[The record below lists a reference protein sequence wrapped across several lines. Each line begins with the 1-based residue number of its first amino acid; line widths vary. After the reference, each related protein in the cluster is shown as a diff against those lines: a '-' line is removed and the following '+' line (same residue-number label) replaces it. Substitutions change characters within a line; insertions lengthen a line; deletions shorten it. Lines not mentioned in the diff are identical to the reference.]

1 MRHPVSPRLIRP
13 TTSTASAWGGAGV
26 STRGTAGSGRSEPGP
41 KRRRL
46 GALGRPTG
54 RDVVS
59 GFATGLF
66 SIPEGMAYASLGNFS
81 APLGLWSGIVPTI
94 IGSLF
99 ARTVLM
105 VTTLT
110 SAIAL
115 TSHSVLTGAGLKPS
129 DLGAV
134 ATLTVLTGVVMLAL
148 GLLKLGS
155 VMSYVSTAVMTGFS
169 TGIAVQIV
177 AGVIDDATG
186 YSPTSHNT
194 VGKIID
200 AVTNVGSWQPEIV
213 LVSSATVAVWLAVR
227 FIKPLKAMA
236 TLVALIVVTVPVALL
251 GLDVPLVSD
260 IAAIPRSLPPFS
272 LPDLADI
279 PALATGAV
287 AVALVALA
295 QAAGIS
301 AAVANPD
308 GSRSDASKDFTAQ
321 GLANIAG
328 GFFSSLP
335 TGGSMS
341 RTGVATS
348 AGARTR
354 WAGIFAGLWLAA
366 IVLLVGPLAGFIP
379 MAVIGGL
386 MIVIGGEL
394 VVGRWPDIRLVLRT
408 SVVSGVAMIV
418 TFVATTA
425 LPLQQA
431 IFLGAGLSIILSAI
445 ALSRT
450 GRMLHLSRDGDGWRL
465 DDPPAQLPSHR
476 TTVLHY
482 TGGSIFA
489 EVNRLVEEWPS
500 PDGATDAAIVLSMR
514 GSPMVP
520 SATFLKALDRI
531 AADLRGQGVALV
543 LSGVPDRFADLLVS
557 TGRMSQIGRDNV
569 IGESRRLGGA
579 LEEAYTRAE
588 SLRAEARRSAE
599 GSGVAGD

>member
-1 MRHPVSPRLIRP
+1 MTATTPSRP
-13 TTSTASAWGGAGV
+13 
-26 STRGTAGSGRSEPGP
+26 P
-41 KRRRL
+41 RRR
-46 GALGRPTG
+46 GLGRPTG

-59 GFATGLF
+59 GFVTGLF
-66 SIPEGMAYASLGNFS
+66 SIPEGMAYASIGNFS

-94 IGSLF
+94 IGSMF

-115 TSHSVLTGAGLKPS
+115 TSQSVLVAAGLTPS

-134 ATLTVLTGVVMLAL
+134 ATLTVMVGVVMLIL

-155 VMSYVSTAVMTGFS
+155 VMSYVSTAVMTGFT
-169 TGIAVQIV
+169 TGIALQIV
-177 AGVIDDATG
+177 AGVIHDATG
-186 YSPTSHNT
+186 YSPQSSNT
-194 VGKIID
+194 VGKIVNALANID
-200 AVTNVGSWQPEIV
+200 QWQPASV
-213 LVSSATVAVWLAVR
+213 LVSVATVAVWVVVR
-227 FIKPLKAMA
+227 FIKPIRSLA

-251 GLDVPLVSD
+251 QLPVEYVSD
-260 IAAIPRSLPPFS
+260 IATIPRSLPPLS
-272 LPDLADI
+272 LPDVAAIPSLAV
-279 PALATGAV
+279 GAV

-328 GFFSSLP
+328 GFFSALP

-348 AGARTR
+348 AGAQTR
-354 WAGIFAGLWLAA
+354 WSGIFAGLWLAL
-366 IVLLVGPLAGFIP
+366 IVLLVGPFAGYIP
-379 MAVIGGL
+379 MPVIGGL

-394 VVGRWPDIRLVLRT
+394 VTGRWPDIVLVFRT
-408 SVVSGVAMIV
+408 SALSAAALVV

-431 IFLGAGLSIILSAI
+431 IFIGAGLSIILTVV

-450 GRMLHLSRDGDGWRL
+450 GRVLQVVRDGDGWIVEN
-465 DDPPAQLPSHR
+465 PPATLPSHR

-489 EVNRLVEEWPS
+489 EVNRLQNDWPVTKDS
-500 PDGATDAAIVLSMR
+500 EDAAIVLSMR

-520 SATFLKALDRI
+520 SATFLKALDQI
-531 AADLRGQGVALV
+531 AADLRAQGIALV
-543 LSGVPDRFADLLVS
+543 LSGVPRRFADLLAR
-557 TGRMSQIGRDNV
+557 TGRLPHLGADNV
-569 IGESRRLGGA
+569 VVETDRLAES
-579 LEEAYTRAE
+579 LETAYARAE
-588 SLRAEARRSAE
+588 QLRAEARSEAAHDPE
-599 GSGVAGD
+599 NA

>member
-1 MRHPVSPRLIRP
+1 M
-13 TTSTASAWGGAGV
+13 TDKTST
-26 STRGTAGSGRSEPGP
+26 RP
-41 KRRRL
+41 KRRT
-46 GALGRPTG
+46 GGLGRPTG
-54 RDVVS
+54 RDVIA
-59 GFATGLF
+59 GFVTGLF
-66 SIPEGMAYASLGNFS
+66 SIPEGMAYASIGNFS

-94 IGSLF
+94 IGSMF

-115 TSHSVLTGAGLKPS
+115 TSHSVLTAAGLEPS

-134 ATLTVLTGVVMLAL
+134 ATLTVMVGIVMLIM

-155 VMSYVSTAVMTGFS
+155 VMSYVSTAVMTGFT
-169 TGIAVQIV
+169 TGIALQIV

-186 YSPTSHNT
+186 YSPQSSNT
-194 VGKIID
+194 VGKIINALANID
-200 AVTNVGSWQPEIV
+200 QWQLPSV
-213 LVSSATVAVWLAVR
+213 LVSACTVAVWVLVR
-227 FIKPLKAMA
+227 FIKPIRSLA
-236 TLVALIVVTVPVALL
+236 TLVAMIVVAVPVALMNL
-251 GLDVPLVSD
+251 SVEYVSD
-260 IAAIPRSLPPFS
+260 IATIPRSLPPLS
-272 LPDLADI
+272 LPDVSAM

-328 GFFSSLP
+328 GFFSALP
-335 TGGSMS
+335 TGGSLS

-348 AGARTR
+348 AGSHTR
-354 WAGIFAGLWLAA
+354 WAGIFAGLWLAL
-366 IVLLVGPLAGFIP
+366 IVLLVGPLAGYIP
-379 MAVIGGL
+379 MPVIGGL

-394 VVGRWPDIRLVLRT
+394 VVGRWPDIVLVFRTSALSAAALVL
-408 SVVSGVAMIV
+408 
-418 TFVATTA
+418 TFVATTG

-431 IFLGAGLSIILSAI
+431 IFIGAGLSIILTVV

-450 GRMLHLSRDGDGWRL
+450 GRLLQVVRDGDGWTL
-465 DDPPAQLPSHR
+465 ENPPEHLPSHQ

-489 EVNRLVEEWPS
+489 EVNRLQEDWPLTK
-500 PDGATDAAIVLSMR
+500 GTTDAAIVLSMR

-520 SATFLKALDRI
+520 SATFLKALDQI
-531 AADLRGQGVALV
+531 VDDLRRDGVFLV
-543 LSGVPDRFADLLVS
+543 LSGVPRRFSELLTR
-557 TGRMSQIGRDNV
+557 TGRLEHIGPENV
-569 IGESRRLGGA
+569 VVETDRL
-579 LEEAYTRAE
+579 AE
-588 SLRAEARRSAE
+588 SLEAAFAQAEALRARATDAASRDPEKA
-599 GSGVAGD
+599 

>member
-1 MRHPVSPRLIRP
+1 M
-13 TTSTASAWGGAGV
+13 
-26 STRGTAGSGRSEPGP
+26 
-41 KRRRL
+41 
-46 GALGRPTG
+46 GRPTG

-66 SIPEGMAYASLGNFS
+66 SIPEGMAYASIGNFS
-81 APLGLWSGIVPTI
+81 APLGLWSGVVPTI
-94 IGSLF
+94 IGSFF

-115 TSHSVLTGAGLKPS
+115 TSHSVLAGAGLDPG
-129 DLGAV
+129 DLGAI
-134 ATLTVLTGVVMLAL
+134 ATLTVLTGVVMLTL

-194 VGKIID
+194 VGKIVQAFANI
-200 AVTNVGSWQPEIV
+200 GQWQPETV
-213 LVSSATVAVWLAVR
+213 LVSSVTVLVWVLVR
-227 FIKPLKAMA
+227 FIKPLKAMS
-236 TLVALIVVTVPVALL
+236 TLTALIVVSVPVALL
-251 GLDVPLVSD
+251 GLNVTLVSD

-272 LPDLADI
+272 LPDIADV

-308 GSRSDASKDFTAQ
+308 GFRPDASKDFTAQ

-328 GFFSSLP
+328 GFFSALP

-354 WAGIFAGLWLAA
+354 WAGIFAGLWLAL
-366 IVLLVGPLAGFIP
+366 IVLLVGPLAGYIP

-394 VVGRWPDIRLVLRT
+394 VVGRWPDISLVFRT
-408 SVVSGVAMIV
+408 SAVSAVAMLA
-418 TFVATTA
+418 TFAATTE

-431 IFLGAGLSIILSAI
+431 IFLGAGLSIILSAV
-445 ALSRT
+445 ALART
-450 GRMLHLSRDGDGWRL
+450 GRMLQLVREGDGWRL
-465 DDPPAQLPSHR
+465 GDPPQQLPSHQ

-489 EVNRLVEEWPS
+489 EVNRMVDDWPATA
-500 PDGATDAAIVLSMR
+500 GVTDAAMVLSMR

-520 SATFLKALDRI
+520 SATFLKALDKI
-531 AADLRGQGVALV
+531 AADLRAQGVALV
-543 LSGVPDRFADLLVS
+543 LSGVPDRFADLLAS
-557 TGRMSQIGRDNV
+557 TGRLEHLGRENV
-569 IGESRRLGGA
+569 IGESQIVGA
-579 LEEAYTRAE
+579 SLERAYA
-588 SLRAEARRSAE
+588 RAEALRTGAAS
-599 GSGVAGD
+599 

>member
-1 MRHPVSPRLIRP
+1 MTSSDP
-13 TTSTASAWGGAGV
+13 TEKGV
-26 STRGTAGSGRSEPGP
+26 P
-41 KRRRL
+41 KRPGRL
-46 GALGRPTG
+46 GKPTV
-54 RDVVS
+54 RDAVS

-66 SIPEGMAYASLGNFS
+66 SIPEGMAYASIGNFS

-94 IGSLF
+94 IGSFF

-134 ATLTVLTGVVMLAL
+134 ATLTVLTGVFMLTL

-194 VGKIID
+194 VGKIAEAI
-200 AVTNVGSWQPEIV
+200 ANVGQWQPETV
-213 LVSSATVAVWLAVR
+213 LVSTATIAVWTVVR
-227 FIKPLKAMA
+227 FIKPIRAMA

-251 GLDVPLVSD
+251 GLNVKLVSD

-272 LPDLADI
+272 LPDVADM
-279 PALATGAV
+279 PALAAGAV

-328 GFFSSLP
+328 GFFSALP

-354 WAGIFAGLWLAA
+354 WAGIFAGLWLAV
-366 IVLLVGPLAGFIP
+366 IVLLVGPLAGYIP

-394 VVGRWPDIRLVLRT
+394 VVGRWPDIVLVFRT
-408 SVVSGVAMIV
+408 SAVSAVAMLV
-418 TFVATTA
+418 TFVATTE

-445 ALSRT
+445 ALAQT
-450 GRMLHLSRDGDGWRL
+450 GRILELVRDGDDWRI
-465 DDPPAQLPSHR
+465 DDPPKELPSHR

-489 EVNRLVEEWPS
+489 EVNRMVEDWPETA
-500 PDGATDAAIVLSMR
+500 GATDAAIVLSMR

-520 SATFLKALDRI
+520 SATFLKALDKI
-531 AADLRGQGVALV
+531 AADLRAQGVQLV
-543 LSGVPDRFADLLVS
+543 LAGVPDRFADLLAS
-557 TGRMSQIGRDNV
+557 TGRIDGLGRDNV
-569 IGESRRLGGA
+569 IGESKRLGGA
-579 LEEAYTRAE
+579 LEEAYARAE
-588 SLRAEARRSAE
+588 TLRADSTDHR
-599 GSGVAGD
+599 

>member
-1 MRHPVSPRLIRP
+1 MDQTPPP
-13 TTSTASAWGGAGV
+13 PPPAASA
-26 STRGTAGSGRSEPGP
+26 RPRKRSA
-41 KRRRL
+41 R
-46 GALGRPTG
+46 LGRPTG

-59 GFATGLF
+59 GFVTGLF
-66 SIPEGMAYASLGNFS
+66 SIPEGMAYASIGNFS
-81 APLGLWSGIVPTI
+81 APLGLWSGIVPTV
-94 IGSLF
+94 IGSFF

-115 TSHSVLTGAGLKPS
+115 TSHSVLVGAGLDPS

-134 ATLTVLTGVVMLAL
+134 ATLTVMVGVVMLAL

-186 YSPTSHNT
+186 FSPTSSNT
-194 VGKIID
+194 VGKIVD
-200 AVTNVGSWQPEIV
+200 AFVNIGQWQPTIV
-213 LVSSATVAVWLAVR
+213 LVSAATVVAWVLVR
-227 FIKPLKAMA
+227 FVKPLRAMA
-236 TLVALIVVTVPVALL
+236 TLIALLVVAVPVALL
-251 GLDVPLVSD
+251 GVDVPLVSD

-272 LPDLADI
+272 LPDLADM

-328 GFFSSLP
+328 GFFSALP

-354 WAGIFAGLWLAA
+354 WSGIFAGLWLAL
-366 IVLLVGPLAGFIP
+366 IVLLVGPLAGYIP

-394 VVGRWPDIRLVLRT
+394 VVGRIPDVLLVVRT
-408 SVVSGVAMIV
+408 SAVSAVAMII

-431 IFLGAGLSIILSAI
+431 IFLGAGLSILLTAI
-445 ALSRT
+445 AMSRS
-450 GRMLHLSRDGDGWRL
+450 GRMLQLVRDGDAWRITE
-465 DDPPAQLPSHR
+465 PPARLPSHR
-476 TTVLHY
+476 TTVLHF
-482 TGGSIFA
+482 TGGTIFA
-489 EVNRLVEEWPS
+489 EVNRLEEEWPS
-500 PDGATDAAIVLSMR
+500 TAGATDAAIVLAMR
-514 GSPMVP
+514 GSPVIP
-520 SATFLKALDRI
+520 SATFLKSLDRI
-531 AADLRGQGVALV
+531 AADLRARGVALV
-543 LSGVPDRFADLLVS
+543 VCGVPPRFV
-557 TGRMSQIGRDNV
+557 RV
-569 IGESRRLGGA
+569 ITDPRRGSPLHPDDVIPESPRLGDA
-579 LEEAYTRAE
+579 LETAYA
-588 SLRAEARRSAE
+588 RAEALRAQPP
-599 GSGVAGD
+599 AG

>member
-1 MRHPVSPRLIRP
+1 MPGRRNR
-13 TTSTASAWGGAGV
+13 GAGL
-26 STRGTAGSGRSEPGP
+26 GT
-41 KRRRL
+41 
-46 GALGRPTG
+46 PTA

-59 GFATGLF
+59 GFVTGLF
-66 SIPEGMAYASLGNFS
+66 SIPEGMAYASIGNFS

-134 ATLTVLTGVVMLAL
+134 ATLTVLTGVVMLTL

-177 AGVIDDATG
+177 AGVIGDATG
-186 YSPTSHNT
+186 YSPPSHNT
-194 VGKIID
+194 VGKLFD
-200 AVTNVGSWQPEIV
+200 AVTHLSQWQPVTV
-213 LVSSATVAVWLAVR
+213 LVTSATVLVWLLMR
-227 FIKPLKAMA
+227 FIRPLKAMA
-236 TLVALIVVTVPVALL
+236 TLIALIVVSVPVALL
-251 GLDVPLVSD
+251 NLDVQLVSD
-260 IAAIPRSLPPFS
+260 IASIPRSLPPMS
-272 LPDLADI
+272 MPDIADM
-279 PALATGAV
+279 PALAAGAV

-301 AAVANPD
+301 AAVSNPD

-328 GFFSSLP
+328 GFFSALP

-354 WAGIFAGLWLAA
+354 WSGIFAGLWLAL
-366 IVLLVGPLAGFIP
+366 IVLLVGPIAGYIP

-394 VVGRWPDIRLVLRT
+394 VAGRWSDIILVFRT
-408 SVVSGVAMIV
+408 SALSAVAMIV
-418 TFVATTA
+418 TFAATTG

-431 IFLGAGLSIILSAI
+431 IFLGAGLSIILTMV
-445 ALSRT
+445 ALSKT
-450 GRMLHLSRDGDGWRL
+450 GRMLQFVRDGDGWRV
-465 DDPPAQLPSHR
+465 DEPPHQLASHQ

-489 EVNRLVEEWPS
+489 EVNRLVEDWPS
-500 PDGATDAAIVLSMR
+500 TAGATDAAIVLSMR

-520 SATFLKALDRI
+520 SSTFLKALDRI
-531 AADLRGQGVALV
+531 AADLRAQGVGFV
-543 LSGVPDRFADLLVS
+543 LSGVPGRFADLLVS
-557 TGRMSQIGRDNV
+557 TGRLDALGRENV
-569 IGESRRLGGA
+569 VGATARVGES
-579 LEEAYTRAE
+579 LEQAYARAE
-588 SLRAEARRSAE
+588 ELRR
-599 GSGVAGD
+599 GSGTG